1 MNEHEL
7 TRYARLI
14 VDMVNVQPGQN
25 LQIRTETAHAE
36 LAAAVGRAAYEAGAQ
51 YVEADIAVPQLYKN
65 RIEASKDEHLDYLPE
80 HAKYMNERLVEEGW
94 ALVSIKNPGDP
105 DLLTGIDS
113 DRNARVSR
121 ATSQTREVLRRSL
134 QADRQQWIVVAHPT
148 EKWAAKVLGGA
159 ATPEA
164 RTQLWERMKPILR
177 LDAEDPAASWWERA
191 ALIRGRSETLQN
203 LSLRRLHFRA
213 DGTDLSVG
221 IPEQALWAGGDA
233 ERPDG
238 VRFMPNLPTEEVFT
252 TPHLDQTDGT
262 VRVTRPALVLQNVV
276 EDAWFRF
283 EGGNVVDFGA
293 RTGQDVLRRYLEIDA
308 GARRLGEIAL
318 VDGTSPIFTSGTVFF
333 NTLFD
338 ENAACHFALG
348 SSYSACIV
356 GGAAMSREELRAAG
370 GNTSLVHT
378 DFMLG
383 TPDITV
389 TGTTSDGREVDII
402 RDGRF
407 VI

>member
-1 MNEHEL
+1 
-7 TRYARLI
+7 
-14 VDMVNVQPGQN
+14 MVNVQPGQN
-25 LQIRTETAHAE
+25 LQIRTETAHTE
-36 LAAAVGRAAYEAGAQ
+36 LAAAIGRAAYEIGAR
-51 YVEADIAVPQLYKN
+51 YVEADVAVPELYRN
-65 RIEASKDEHLDYLPE
+65 RIEASAEEHLDYLPE
-80 HAKYMNERLVEEGW
+80 HAKHMNERLVEEGW

-113 DRNARVSR
+113 ERNARVSR

-148 EKWAAKVLGGA
+148 EKWAAKVLGRPA
-159 ATPEA
+159 SPEA
-164 RTQLWERMKPILR
+164 RTELWARMKPILR
-177 LDAEDPAASWWERA
+177 LDEDDPTGAWWERA
-191 ALIRGRSETLQN
+191 ALIRGRSETLQS

-221 IPEQALWAGGDA
+221 IPEKALWAGGDA

-252 TPHLDQTDGT
+252 TPHLDETEGT

-276 EDAWFRF
+276 EDGWFRF
-283 EGGNVVDFGA
+283 DGGKVVDFGA
-293 RTGQDVLRRYLEIDA
+293 RTGEDVLQRYLEIDA

-348 SSYSACIV
+348 SSYSACMI
-356 GGAAMSREELRAAG
+356 GGAAMSQDELRAAG

-383 TPDITV
+383 TPDMTV
-389 TGTTSDGREVDII
+389 TGTTGDGGEVDII
-402 RDGRF
+402 RNGRF